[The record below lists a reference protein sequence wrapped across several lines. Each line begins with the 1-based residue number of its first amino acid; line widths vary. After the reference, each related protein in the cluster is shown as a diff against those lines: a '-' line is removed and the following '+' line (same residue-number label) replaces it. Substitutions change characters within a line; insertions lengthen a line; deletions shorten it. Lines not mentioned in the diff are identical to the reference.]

1 MIYTPFYS
9 TLPVQIW
16 PSKPKPHPQ
25 SNIKIF
31 AKFRIKSKHIPLH
44 IDYAGSNYINN
55 DKIFDVTCD
64 TL

>member
-1 MIYTPFYS
+1 MIYTPFYP

-25 SNIKIF
+25 SNIQIF
-31 AKFRIKSKHIPLH
+31 AKFRIKSKHTPLH
-44 IDYAGSNYINN
+44 TDYAGSNYINN